1 MLGGTRERVTLGRV
15 YVWLGWRAVEM
26 TGVSSVGGLAEWG
39 ACEGGA
45 TRETQTL
52 AIITRLGTRCYCSCK
67 RSTALLRAF

>member
-39 ACEGGA
+39 ACA
-45 TRETQTL
+45 REVQ
-52 AIITRLGTRCYCSCK
+52 RERH
-67 RSTALLRAF
+67 